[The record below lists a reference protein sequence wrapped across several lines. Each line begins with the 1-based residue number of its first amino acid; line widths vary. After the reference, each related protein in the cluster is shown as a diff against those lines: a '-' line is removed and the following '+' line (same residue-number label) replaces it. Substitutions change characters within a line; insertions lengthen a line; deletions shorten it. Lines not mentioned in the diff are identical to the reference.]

1 MKGRWWL
8 LAGCLGVYLLLS
20 STVNDFLPQARDIT
34 QTKLVRTLAL
44 DKGEE
49 EGYIKL
55 TASGTVSPGSD
66 GGESQ
71 PPMIL
76 NAEAQTI
83 LMGTMDLQRQ
93 SDGYVEFGHM
103 TECVIGEDLAKEGI
117 QGVIDFVERDYSTRL
132 DTDFYILS
140 GGTAQE
146 AAEGLASKQTDLP
159 ERLEA
164 ISQDETYGGHE
175 WNYTLRKIIS
185 QLEDN
190 GSALIPALELED
202 NPDYNP
208 DQPKEAPEKS
218 VKLSGLAFLKDYKLG
233 GVLTEEESRGTA
245 VILDQDQ
252 LDVLEF
258 TMENGAVVGI
268 QLVYARCTL
277 KPVFDREG
285 KLTELT
291 VVVKM
296 KGDLNEIRGWA
307 DPLNDTELKEMEA
320 RCCKELEALC
330 TAALD
335 RSWQEG
341 VDFLHLRRRLEA
353 QCPLKAVSLGENW
366 ESWFPE
372 MEYKVRVEGD
382 VERSYDVNRPM
393 EEKDSG

>member
-1 MKGRWWL
+1 MRHRWWIFG
-8 LAGCLGVYLLLS
+8 GCLILYLVIS
-20 STVNDFLPQARDIT
+20 SSVNDFLPQARDIT

-44 DKGEE
+44 DRGEE
-49 EGYIKL
+49 EGTMKL

-71 PPMIL
+71 PPML
-76 NAEAQTI
+76 LKTEQQTI
-83 LMGTMDLQRQ
+83 LMGAMDLQRQ

-103 TECVIGEDLAKEGI
+103 TECVIGEELAAEGI
-117 QGVIDFVERDYSTRL
+117 QGVIDFIERDYSTRL
-132 DTDFYILS
+132 DTDFYIIS
-140 GGTAQE
+140 GGTAEE
-146 AAEGLASKQTDLP
+146 AAEGLASKHTDLP
-159 ERLEA
+159 GRLEA

-175 WNYTLRKIIS
+175 WSYTLRKIIS

-202 NPDYNP
+202 NPDY
-208 DQPKEAPEKS
+208 DESQPQEEPKRS
-218 VKLSGLAFLKDYKLG
+218 VKLAGLAFLKDYKLG

-277 KPVFDREG
+277 EPVFDREG

-291 VVVKM
+291 VAVKL
-296 KGDLNEIRGWA
+296 KGDLNEIRGWS
-307 DPLNDTELKEMEA
+307 DPLEEADLREMEEQ
-320 RCCKELEALC
+320 CCRELETLC
-330 TAALD
+330 MAALD
-335 RSWQEG
+335 RSRQEG
-341 VDFLHLRRRLEA
+341 VDFLHLRRRLET
-353 QCPLKAVSLGENW
+353 QCPMKAKGLRENW

-372 MEYKVRVEGD
+372 IQYQVKVEGQ
-382 VERSYDVNRPM
+382 VERSYDVDRPM
-393 EEKDSG
+393 EERNDG